1 MKFILIG
8 NTSVGKTSLT
18 WRYKFDEFRENLN
31 PTIGVDVQTKSY
43 SMFSTDIKIL
53 LWDTAGQERFNSI
66 SSVFYRDS
74 IGVFVCFDY
83 TNYKS
88 FLDVEQWLELI
99 LDNIPE
105 YAHIILVGLKKD
117 LVNNIQVSEEEAKR
131 FAENHDMK
139 FYSVSSKTGENIE
152 KMFMETAED
161 IYCDVKTGRLNIE
174 EDVGGLRV
182 QEEPKKRYSCL
193 WPW

>member
-1 MKFILIG
+1 MKFILVG

-31 PTIGVDVQTKSY
+31 PTIGVDVQTKTY
-43 SMFSTDIKIL
+43 PMFSTEVKIL

-74 IGVFVCFDY
+74 IGVFVCFDH
-83 TNYKS
+83 TNRQS
-88 FLDVEQWLELI
+88 FRDVEQWLDLI

-117 LVNNIQVSEEEAKR
+117 LFDNIQVSVEEAQK
-131 FAENHDMK
+131 FAEKHSMI

-152 KMFMETAED
+152 TMFMNTAEQ
-161 IYCDVKTGRLNIE
+161 IYCDVKMGRINIE
-174 EDVGGLRV
+174 EDVGGLRI